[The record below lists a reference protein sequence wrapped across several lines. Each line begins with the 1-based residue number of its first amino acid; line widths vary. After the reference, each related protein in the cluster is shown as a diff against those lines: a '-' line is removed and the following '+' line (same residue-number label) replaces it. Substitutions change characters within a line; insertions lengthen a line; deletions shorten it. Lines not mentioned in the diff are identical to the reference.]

1 MAFLQRSGGEDE
13 MYLSQMHAHKTA
25 THHRHGMR
33 GLGGDFSQ
41 YESAELS
48 VSMQAT
54 DHAAS
59 PHSGDSNYLPS
70 PSGSDWSVQGGRASP
85 LASSSPASGGGGRDP
100 GELSPDSARKLRSR
114 DRPQTASPRKRYDRT
129 AAQAPPS
136 PAVVLQSGAPTSAW
150 RAAKAY
156 EIVLQAALEE
166 LVLDELAD
174 GVVEEL
180 QNNKW
185 SRERMGGWL
194 RHGGQTEVSRP
205 ALATM
210 IEECDRKEAA
220 LLRTMDDLV
229 PRMWKGGLFGS
240 RGRKAEF
247 V

>member
-1 MAFLQRSGGEDE
+1 MAFLQRSDSEDSHE
-13 MYLSQMHAHKTA
+13 LYLSMNPHKHTA

-33 GLGGDFSQ
+33 GLGGDFS
-41 YESAELS
+41 AELS
-48 VSMQAT
+48 ASMQAT
-54 DHAAS
+54 DHVS
-59 PHSGDSNYLPS
+59 PHSGDSNYMPS
-70 PSGSDWSVQGGRASP
+70 PSGSSDWSAQGGRTSSP
-85 LASSSPASGGGGRDP
+85 LASSPASGGGGGRDP

-114 DRPQTASPRKRYDRT
+114 DRPQTTSPRKRYDR
-129 AAQAPPS
+129 QAPPS

-220 LLRTMDDLV
+220 LLRTMGDLV